1 MMATPRHGPMCSQR
15 VSDALVGI
23 AVDTFYQCS
32 GGVIGWNTARTV
44 LEAVLAAEPTT
55 PASDGLAERVEK
67 AEAKAHD
74 AVMLHHGIGLSVGVV
89 RSNVTSM
96 IDRIDDHRE
105 RLAAHD
111 AALAEV
117 RDEMQALRS
126 EYSMHVMVP
135 LDEYDRLA
143 AVDPFASTPSA
154 VPDAVHDVT
163 KDRAHWFDRGYRAGA
178 RLAHDQPGEQP

>member
-1 MMATPRHGPMCSQR
+1 MTPTPTGMMVTNIELICGHHNREQR
-15 VSDALVGI
+15 QRIEREAWSNLVISTDKPVDLAPNWSHIVRVIAKALDS
-23 AVDTFYQCS
+23 A
-32 GGVIGWNTARTV
+32 
-44 LEAVLAAEPTT
+44 EPAAAPTT
-55 PASDGLAERVEK
+55 PEPDGLDRKIELIEMRANGFQEQIN
-67 AEAKAHD
+67 
-74 AVMLHHGIGLSVGVV
+74 HHRQL
-89 RSNVTSM
+89 
-96 IDRIDDHRE
+96 ID
-105 RLAAHD
+105 AHD

-143 AVDPFASTPSA
+143 AVDPFAPTPPNAAS
-154 VPDAVHDVT
+154 DVT